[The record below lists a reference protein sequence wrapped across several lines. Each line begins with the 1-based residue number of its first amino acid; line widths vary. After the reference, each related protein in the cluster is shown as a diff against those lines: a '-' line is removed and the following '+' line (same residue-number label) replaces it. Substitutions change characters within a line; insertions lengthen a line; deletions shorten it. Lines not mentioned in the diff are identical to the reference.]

1 MPGQRTSRRRLD
13 QDRVSPAVVDDF
25 QDRGPRESFQIDE
38 GRSRPFAPMPRS
50 PREPQVAGRDIHGTG
65 MVGDPE
71 FGVLGNHLM
80 RCDGSI
86 RQRASDRRLARRAG
100 YSQADEYDRQ
110 RDGPQVRRRT
120 ARREEA
126 GNHVI
131 IHIFGGLQSLYPPD
145 AGSYRNSFV
154 LRFFLPPRRNSIQ
167 CEASPGASPKSL
179 TFPRR

>member
-1 MPGQRTSRRRLD
+1 MAVQRTPWQRLE

-25 QDRGPRESFQIDE
+25 QDRGPRESIQIDE

-50 PREPQVAGRDIHGTG
+50 PREPQIAGRDFHGTG
-65 MVGDPE
+65 MDGDPE

-86 RQRASDRRLARRAG
+86 RQRAPDRRLARRAG

-131 IHIFGGLQSLYPPD
+131 IHSFGGFQSLYPPD
-145 AGSYRNSFV
+145 AGSSWNFFDFSFRPAETV
-154 LRFFLPPRRNSIQ
+154 
-167 CEASPGASPKSL
+167 
-179 TFPRR
+179 